1 MSGDGSCIEVLQQ
14 IAVNNQLSPSIYSPS
29 TQQESKALIN
39 HPFYQNLS
47 RQQEN
52 MPYSYKQNESG
63 LSNQQLANKTYQAM
77 PVFRETKGKENYTRR
92 PESNRY
98 GQAPAT
104 AKNQAESFQS
114 ISTVSMN
121 NEISGATDMQLDDFF
136 DQRHKKGKGCI

>member
-1 MSGDGSCIEVLQQ
+1 MSNDGSSIEVLQQ

-29 TQQESKALIN
+29 THQENKALMN

-47 RQQEN
+47 RQHEN

-63 LSNQQLANKTYQAM
+63 LSNQQVANKTYQAM
-77 PVFRETKGKENYTRR
+77 PVYRENTEKENYIRK

-98 GQAPAT
+98 GQAPVSV
-104 AKNQAESFQS
+104 KNQAESFQS